1 MWNSNS
7 LTYLAEKINALDVQ
21 NYARATGWKRV
32 DNIPGDIAI
41 YRRPESEF
49 DEILV
54 PQDPTFVDYG
64 RRMTEVISALAQFE
78 NRNILTLLNDLLLP
92 PSDIIRFVVESADTK
107 NGTASLNAGI
117 DLFIGA
123 RKALLASA
131 CSVIQPQSF
140 HPRMSRAEAEQFVE
154 SCRLGTEAGSF
165 VASLIC
171 PLNAV
176 VSEETIAQTNF
187 FGQIKESFTRKV
199 TLLLVKS
206 ADLIVQNIKHD
217 SADQLIKPRMD
228 QPIISDNLCEA
239 LISMQPT
246 GDRSLLKIIP
256 TWSRTAPVTQTI
268 PSVVRI
274 PKEYFPTIEKVAQE
288 LRPKEEPKKDLFIG
302 RIDALYGK
310 PSADGLPQGE
320 VTFVTVLP
328 DNEILKA
335 KIDLLPE
342 DYAAACDAHKYTLFV
357 ELHGVLHRGTRIHR
371 ITDCENFRVRRE
383 PLL

>member
-1 MWNSNS
+1 
-7 LTYLAEKINALDVQ
+7 
-21 NYARATGWKRV
+21 
-32 DNIPGDIAI
+32 
-41 YRRPESEF
+41 
-49 DEILV
+49 
-54 PQDPTFVDYG
+54 
-64 RRMTEVISALAQFE
+64 
-78 NRNILTLLNDLLLP
+78 
-92 PSDIIRFVVESADTK
+92 
-107 NGTASLNAGI
+107 
-117 DLFIGA
+117 
-123 RKALLASA
+123 
-131 CSVIQPQSF
+131 
-140 HPRMSRAEAEQFVE
+140 
-154 SCRLGTEAGSF
+154 
-165 VASLIC
+165 
-171 PLNAV
+171 
-176 VSEETIAQTNF
+176 
-187 FGQIKESFTRKV
+187 IKESFTRKV

-335 KIDLLPE
+335 KIDLSPE